1 MATKPKAKAKR
12 KTKPKTD
19 PRDALIDAAYRLA
32 AEQGWHG
39 LGLADIAAAAKISPG
54 ECSALFS
61 DKTAILAASF
71 ARVDRLM
78 DERLAEQGTLDP
90 GAASARERLFDV
102 IMTRLEIIQP
112 HRLAMA
118 RIVSDLQCD
127 PAAML
132 HLWPQIQ
139 RSLNSILRAAGLDT
153 SGLRGMA
160 RRTGLGFLLS
170 RVRPVW
176 LRDDSLDMGPT
187 MAALDR
193 GLLRIESLLNYLRP
207 LAASI

>member
-1 MATKPKAKAKR
+1 MAEKPKAKPKR
-12 KTKPKTD
+12 KAKAKTD

-39 LGLADIAAAAKISPG
+39 LGLGDIAAEANVSLD
-54 ECSALFS
+54 ECSALFR
-61 DKTAILAASF
+61 DKTTILAASF

-102 IMTRLEIIQP
+102 IMTRLEIMQP
-112 HRLAMA
+112 NRLAMA
-118 RIVSDLQCD
+118 RIAADLQCD

-139 RSLNSILRAAGLDT
+139 RSLNSTLHAAGLDT

-160 RRTGLGFLLS
+160 RRTGLGVLLS

-176 LRDDSLDMGPT
+176 LRDDSPDMGPT

-193 GLLRIESLLNYLRP
+193 GLLRIESLLNYVRP
-207 LAASI
+207 LVASI